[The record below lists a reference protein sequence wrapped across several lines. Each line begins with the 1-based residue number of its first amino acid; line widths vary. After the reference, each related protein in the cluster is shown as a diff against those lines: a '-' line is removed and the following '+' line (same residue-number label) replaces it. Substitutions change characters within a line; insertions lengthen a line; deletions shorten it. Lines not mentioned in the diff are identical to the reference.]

1 MPYWRRVSGERRLW
15 GPTPLLW
22 IFSLSL
28 MGVGCLPELPET
40 GLLLGVYVSLALV
53 VLIQPRHRPALIVL
67 VASLAGAGWGLW
79 SNQKALQ
86 QRLPIEIHGSDHLLR
101 VQIVSLPEI
110 RSGSGDQWDG
120 SQARSVRFQAVVL
133 GAPPGK
139 RRSPVAV
146 GSLLYLTWY
155 RADADT
161 LSRLRGTS
169 RWLLPVRLMRPRGS
183 VNPHSFDY
191 EHWLLQR
198 GVFATGYVRP
208 GDATPQ
214 WLGQG
219 AGIGSLRSML
229 RDRLQALPVGRTA
242 LISALLL
249 GDRSGLV
256 QADRDLLKRTG
267 TAHLLA
273 ISGLHVGM
281 VAGFL
286 LLLGHG
292 IARGVG
298 ILTGVTPAALPVALA
313 LAGTLIYTLLA
324 GAPLSAQR
332 ALVMTWV
339 LLLGWQWRRRI
350 GAGIAFA
357 LALALVLTLQPLAF
371 YAVGFWLSFTA
382 VAALLLG
389 FRGRLALAL
398 EPVSTAQALKAGAFP
413 AVRSL
418 WLTRILQLLRSQWLV
433 ALGLLLP
440 SVVYFS
446 GFSAGG
452 MLFNLVAIPWLGV
465 LILPVLM
472 LGVLLMETGLG
483 LLCFRF
489 AGWQLDLLIR
499 CLEAADRLLP
509 SWQTLAPPQGP
520 VLLAVAALGVLA
532 LLLPR
537 GWPGRNL
544 GWLFLF
550 PLLQPLLPL
559 SVSERQGFRFTALDV
574 GQGLALVFYSSQAH
588 VVYDAGPLSSTGWSA
603 GSAII
608 TPYLAAARAGTL
620 DALIVSHGDSDHA
633 GGVQGLLQTFLPD
646 RLYAPGR
653 LGFNLAGNSSVPTE
667 SCVAGRSASIGDI
680 TIDWL
685 WPQGESLSGTE
696 NDHSCVA
703 LVQWRKVRLLLTGDI
718 SSAVE
723 SRLQQMY
730 PHFPPVDL
738 LVAPHHGS
746 RTSSSTSLLVWSKPE
761 RVVFSAG
768 FRHHFGHPHAEVVER
783 YRKMGTQIFN
793 TAQSGAVAFFWREGI
808 NRPQVR
814 LARSAARFWYAG
826 HSDEAGHDGGLSRRE

>member
-1 MPYWRRVSGERRLW
+1 MPYLWRVSGEKQLW
-15 GPTPLLW
+15 GPTLLLW
-22 IFSLSL
+22 LFSLSIIGL
-28 MGVGCLPELPET
+28 GCLPELPET
-40 GLLLGVYVSLALV
+40 GLLLGAYVALALV
-53 VLIQPRHRPALIVL
+53 LLIWPRYRPALIL
-67 VASLAGAGWGLW
+67 LAASLAGAGWGLW

-86 QRLPIEIHGSDHLLR
+86 QRLPIERHGSDHLLR

-110 RSGSGDQWDG
+110 RSSTGDQWGG
-120 SQARSVRFQAVVL
+120 SVAGSVRFQAVVL
-133 GAPPGK
+133 GTPADTG
-139 RRSPVAV
+139 RSPVAA

-155 RADADT
+155 RVDADT
-161 LSRLRGTS
+161 LPRLRGDS

-183 VNPHSFDY
+183 VNPHSFDF
-191 EHWLLQR
+191 EQWLLQR
-198 GVFATGYVRP
+198 GIYATGYVRP
-208 GDATPQ
+208 GDATPL
-214 WLGQG
+214 WLGRG
-219 AGIGSLRSML
+219 TGIASLRGVL
-229 RDRLQALPVGRTA
+229 RDRLHALPVGRTA

-286 LLLGHG
+286 LLFGHG

-298 ILTGVTPAALPVALA
+298 ILTGTTPAVLPVVLA

-339 LLLGWQWRRRI
+339 LLLGWHWRRRI

-357 LALALVLTLQPLAF
+357 LALALVLALQPLAF
-371 YAVGFWLSFTA
+371 YAVGFWLSFSA

-389 FRGRLALAL
+389 FRGRLALGPV
-398 EPVSTAQALKAGAFP
+398 PVSTAQVSEAEAYP
-413 AVRSL
+413 AMQPL
-418 WLTRILQLLRSQWLV
+418 WLTHILQLLRSQWLV
-433 ALGLLLP
+433 ALGLILP
-440 SVVYFS
+440 SAVFFS

-472 LGVLLMETGLG
+472 LGALLMETALG

-499 CLEAADRLLP
+499 CLETVDRLLP
-509 SWQTLAPPQGP
+509 SWQTLAAPHDP
-520 VLLAVAALGVLA
+520 VLLAVAALGVLV

-537 GWPGRNL
+537 GWPGRKL
-544 GWLFLF
+544 GWLFLL

-559 SVSERQGFRFTALDV
+559 SMPERQGFHFTALDV

-588 VVYDAGPLSSTGWSA
+588 VVYDAGPLSSTGWNA
-603 GSAII
+603 GSAIVV
-608 TPYLAAARAGTL
+608 PHLAAARATTL
-620 DALIVSHGDSDHA
+620 DALIVSHGDRDHA
-633 GGVQGLLQTFLPD
+633 GGVQGVLKTFLPE
-646 RLYAPGR
+646 RLFAPGR
-653 LGFNLAGNSSVPTE
+653 LVFKLAGNSSVPTE
-667 SCVAGRSASIGDI
+667 PCVAGRSVSIGDI

-685 WPQGESLSGTE
+685 WPQGEALSGTE

-703 LVQWRKVRLLLTGDI
+703 LVQWREVRLLLTGDI

-723 SRLQQMY
+723 SHLQQRY
-730 PHFPPVDL
+730 PDFPPVDL

-746 RTSSSTSLLVWSKPE
+746 RTSSSTSLLVWSKPK

-783 YRKMGTQIFN
+783 YRTMGTQIFN
-793 TAQSGAVAFFWREGI
+793 TAQSGAVAFTWREGI
-808 NRPQVR
+808 GQPQVN

-826 HSDEAGHDGGLSRRE
+826 HSDGTGHGRGLSRRE